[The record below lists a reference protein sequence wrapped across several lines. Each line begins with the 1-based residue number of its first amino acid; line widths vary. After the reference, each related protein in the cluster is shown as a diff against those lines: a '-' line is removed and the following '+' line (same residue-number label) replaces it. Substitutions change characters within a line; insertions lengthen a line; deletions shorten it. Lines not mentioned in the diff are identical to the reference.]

1 MNSNSLHQ
9 DSVANRV
16 SITPSYETSKCTED
30 TRLTSSCYGKLT
42 DTTSDISY
50 FGFVSKNN
58 PRLPAHS
65 TQSSVLLK
73 RSLSTSMRQSEGPA
87 THLQPS
93 KRQVIRQT
101 TPAAGS
107 VLRTKPKLEVPKSR
121 LKLTSSSAEVNTSPT
136 ASARKSSESNSIR
149 SSLKAGVKTEPSTPV
164 SVTSRLLRPTVASN
178 AQSKRT
184 GIQKPPSDVVSP
196 SSTRSLL
203 HSPSLTSSPTTSSAK
218 SPLFRKPGLA
228 KASAKGT
235 EKNRRASEVVSS
247 GVRRTSG
254 TAGATPGHDVSPAHQ
269 ENEGAFLCPTDC
281 SIAPSPPV
289 ADPDQGARKVLEER
303 LKASGKL
310 IDVLI
315 LFINWFSLQNEVR
328 GERSERKLQGLLSLL
343 SEQKQECL
351 EVRERLSKLSA
362 EFSAKVSDHLFTL
375 NAERDMHKTELE
387 LAKQAFEIEREKELD
402 RVHKQRAAD
411 IEELQRAYE
420 SQLTEERRAWAAR
433 MTDASVEYVKKLEK
447 QKSEHET
454 EIADL
459 ERENAN
465 RIGEMTDKFNRLK
478 ADLSNKVD
486 LLQEECTQLRQ
497 FSLEAQR
504 TATQKPS
511 VIDESI
517 QFPQDIGELEN
528 SILQHLQPDKSS
540 DHSSLNRSF
549 CSAHGGAC
557 SALKRTVTLPP
568 QPSIER
574 NQSAPAR
581 SRAPLAVGFCSP
593 QPARANRSESEKLE
607 EEIKSLNIV
616 LQLKSNELVSLRRKT
631 MEQEQQLEEYNELK
645 YEVSQLRH
653 KNENLNA
660 LLELQTEEKKALE
673 ERYQNLF
680 QNLDREIREK
690 KKFKMD
696 LDELKFKMDHTECR
710 MQTSLYANAG
720 RSLSETGDAD
730 IAPLSMTR
738 SVHSAVRMRKP
749 PGDSVNA
756 RPNSEIPIRETSIE
770 GPPVGSF
777 ISVSA
782 NPSFRPRGIQHDRS
796 KRRTLATSR
805 ELESRR

>member
-1 MNSNSLHQ
+1 MQWPRRSPNVHNHQ
-9 DSVANRV
+9 DSVANRL
-16 SITPSYETSKCTED
+16 SISPSYEASKCTED
-30 TRLTSSCYGKLT
+30 IRLTSSCYGKLT
-42 DTTSDISY
+42 DTTSDSSH

-58 PRLPAHS
+58 PRLSAHS
-65 TQSSVLLK
+65 THSSVLLK

-101 TPAAGS
+101 TPSTPPAAGS
-107 VLRTKPKLEVPKSR
+107 VLRNKPKLEGPR
-121 LKLTSSSAEVNTSPT
+121 GRLLKLPSSSAEVNTSST
-136 ASARKSSESNSIR
+136 ASARKSSESNSVR
-149 SSLKAGVKTEPSTPV
+149 SSLKTGIKTEPSTPV
-164 SVTSRLLRPTVASN
+164 SVTSRLLRPTVASS

-184 GIQKPPSDVVSP
+184 NRQKPPSDVVSP
-196 SSTRSLL
+196 LSARSLL
-203 HSPSLTSSPTTSSAK
+203 RSPSLTSPSTTSAAK
-218 SPLFRKPGLA
+218 SPLSTKPGLA
-228 KASAKGT
+228 QASAKGT

-281 SIAPSPPV
+281 SVAPSPPV

-303 LKASGKL
+303 LKASSKL

-328 GERSERKLQGLLSLL
+328 GERSERKLQSLRSLL

-351 EVRERLSKLSA
+351 EVKERLSKLSA

-420 SQLTEERRAWAAR
+420 S
-433 MTDASVEYVKKLEK
+433 
-447 QKSEHET
+447 
-454 EIADL
+454 
-459 ERENAN
+459 
-465 RIGEMTDKFNRLK
+465 
-478 ADLSNKVD
+478 
-486 LLQEECTQLRQ
+486 
-497 FSLEAQR
+497 
-504 TATQKPS
+504 
-511 VIDESI
+511 
-517 QFPQDIGELEN
+517 
-528 SILQHLQPDKSS
+528 
-540 DHSSLNRSF
+540 
-549 CSAHGGAC
+549 
-557 SALKRTVTLPP
+557 
-568 QPSIER
+568 
-574 NQSAPAR
+574 
-581 SRAPLAVGFCSP
+581 

-673 ERYQNLF
+673 ERYQTLF
-680 QNLDREIREK
+680 QNLDKEIREK

-720 RSLSETGDAD
+720 RSLSEAGDAD
-730 IAPLSMTR
+730 IASLSMTR

-756 RPNSEIPIRETSIE
+756 RPNSEIPIRETGIE